1 MTMLGRSKRDKAAK
15 EAADDA
21 ETPATEAE
29 VDTEAGAEAE
39 TDVEAE
45 ADVDA
50 ETEVDADSVADEAE
64 EADEADEAQAAGKPV
79 KIVKSAKSAKS
90 AGEAPEDGEV
100 SGGSRRGAVLVLA
113 VLSVV
118 TLALA
123 ATTVLLWLWKSD
135 LNAKESAARDGLNAA
150 TSAAQ
155 DFSSY
160 DYRTIESNFKTSAN
174 AATGSFRQQ
183 YMGMMSRVRDTAQQQ
198 QIVVVGT
205 VLKAGVEQVGAKQI
219 VAVVFLNQETSKL
232 NQARSTDQYRLRL
245 TVDKVQD
252 RWLVSKVEAL

>member
-29 VDTEAGAEAE
+29 VEVDTEAGVEAE

-50 ETEVDADSVADEAE
+50 ETEVDADSEADEAE
-64 EADEADEAQAAGKPV
+64 EPDEADEAQAAGKPV
-79 KIVKSAKSAKS
+79 KIVKVAKSG
-90 AGEAPEDGEV
+90 GEAPEDGEV
-100 SGGSRRGAVLVLA
+100 SRGSRRGAVLVLA

>member
-29 VDTEAGAEAE
+29 VEVDTEAGVEAE

-50 ETEVDADSVADEAE
+50 ETEVDADSEADEAE
-64 EADEADEAQAAGKPV
+64 EPDEADEAQAAGKPV
-79 KIVKSAKSAKS
+79 KIVKVAKSG
-90 AGEAPEDGEV
+90 GEVPEDGEV
-100 SGGSRRGAVLVLA
+100 SRGSRRGAVLVLA